1 MGESRKTL
9 DGLPKSTEATMMS
22 EPFLQAMLSLED
34 DKWYI
39 SDAAISA
46 MPALINS
53 LEPAGSSAAELK
65 KYAHDIGLLAHLI
78 GVEMLLSRNN
88 TYEAIETIRKEEEN
102 AEA

>member
-1 MGESRKTL
+1 MEESRKTL

-46 MPALINS
+46 MPALINT
-53 LEPAGSSAAELK
+53 LEPAGSSEAELK
-65 KYAHDIGLLAHLI
+65 KYAHDIGMLAHLI

-88 TYEAIETIRKEEEN
+88 TYEAIEAVRKEEED
-102 AEA
+102 ASA

>member
-1 MGESRKTL
+1 MIVS
-9 DGLPKSTEATMMS
+9 
-22 EPFLQAMLSLED
+22 ED

-53 LEPAGSSAAELK
+53 LEPVGSSEAELK

-78 GVEMLLSRNN
+78 GVEMLLNREN
-88 TYEAIETIRKEEEN
+88 TYAAIETVSKEAGN
-102 AEA
+102 ASA

>member
-1 MGESRKTL
+1 M
-9 DGLPKSTEATMMS
+9 P
-22 EPFLQAMLSLED
+22 SLED

-39 SDAAISA
+39 NDAAISA
-46 MPALINS
+46 MPALINT
-53 LEPAGSSAAELK
+53 LEPAGSSEAELK

-88 TYEAIETIRKEEEN
+88 TYEAIEAVRKEEEN

>member
-1 MGESRKTL
+1 
-9 DGLPKSTEATMMS
+9 MMS
-22 EPFLQAMLSLED
+22 EPFPQAMSIPED

-39 SDAAISA
+39 SDAAMSA

-53 LEPAGSSAAELK
+53 LEPADSSEAELK
-65 KYAHDIGLLAHLI
+65 KYARNIGLMAHWI

>member
-1 MGESRKTL
+1 M
-9 DGLPKSTEATMMS
+9 P
-22 EPFLQAMLSLED
+22 SLED
-34 DKWYI
+34 DKWYV

-53 LEPAGSSAAELK
+53 LEPAGSSEAELK
-65 KYAHDIGLLAHLI
+65 KYAHDIGILAHLI

-88 TYEAIETIRKEEEN
+88 TYAAIEAVSKEAGN

>member
-1 MGESRKTL
+1 MPT
-9 DGLPKSTEATMMS
+9 
-22 EPFLQAMLSLED
+22 LED

-53 LEPAGSSAAELK
+53 LEPVGSSEAELK
-65 KYAHDIGLLAHLI
+65 KYAHSIALLAHLI

-88 TYEAIETIRKEEEN
+88 TYAAIETVSKEGGN
-102 AEA
+102 ASA

>member
-1 MGESRKTL
+1 MEESRKTL
-9 DGLPKSTEATMMS
+9 DGLPKNTRATMMS
-22 EPFLQAMLSLED
+22 KPFPQAMPALDD

-46 MPALINS
+46 MPALINT
-53 LEPAGSSAAELK
+53 LEPAGSSAEELK
-65 KYAHDIGLLAHLI
+65 KYAHDIGLMAHWI

-88 TYEAIETIRKEEEN
+88 TYEAIEAVRKEEEN

>member
-1 MGESRKTL
+1 M
-9 DGLPKSTEATMMS
+9 PVI
-22 EPFLQAMLSLED
+22 ED

-39 SDAAISA
+39 SDAAMSA

-53 LEPAGSSAAELK
+53 LEPVGSSEAELK

-88 TYEAIETIRKEEEN
+88 TYEAIEAVRKEEEN